1 MLQIGIVDIN
11 RTPSIMDKIDEVA
24 QIVNKKTKDVK
35 GYFIPV
41 VYEDMIKQ
49 AIKDIEYQNFK
60 KRNKSLAKNFDESD
74 ETLLDGLDDK
84 Y

>member
-24 QIVNKKTKDVK
+24 QIVNKKT
-35 GYFIPV
+35 
-41 VYEDMIKQ
+41 EDMEE
-49 AIKDIEYQNFK
+49 IEYQSFK
-60 KRNKSLAKNFDESD
+60 KRNQSLINNFDTND
-74 ETLLDGLDDK
+74 DTLLDGLDDK